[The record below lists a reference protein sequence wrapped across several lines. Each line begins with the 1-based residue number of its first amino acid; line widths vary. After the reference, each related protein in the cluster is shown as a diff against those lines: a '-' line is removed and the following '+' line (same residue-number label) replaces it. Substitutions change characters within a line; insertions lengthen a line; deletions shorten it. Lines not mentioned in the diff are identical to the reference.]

1 MAIDKHLN
9 TGEYDPEKYWNARA
23 QHSGGDL
30 RKAVCVF
37 AASEDENKSAD
48 RIQRHL
54 MTRTFRILRKHG
66 GIQGKKVLEFGC
78 GGGRWV
84 SFFRKYSCSWAGVD
98 ISHDMLNIA
107 RSQNKGVEL
116 ARILGGHIPYPDKS
130 FDIVYSVTVIHHNPH
145 DAQDSIVSEMSRVLR
160 DDGHLILFED
170 LGSTGGFN
178 MFPRDRLGWIA
189 LTERHGMA
197 LTWYKGAR
205 YWILRD
211 TAAAIKQKLRGQ
223 KTLSRILAIAGEGIF
238 DSKLEMWRK
247 FVDRFDLL
255 VDQYLLP
262 FIPSQYHTTGIMVFK
277 KRNSLA

>member
-37 AASEDENKSAD
+37 SASEDENKSAD

-54 MTRTFRILRKHG
+54 MARTFRIVGKHV

-78 GGGRWV
+78 GGARWV

-107 RSQNKGVEL
+107 RSQNKDVEL
-116 ARILGGHIPYPDKS
+116 KKIVAGHIPYSDKS
-130 FDIVYSVTVIHHNPH
+130 FDIVYSVTVIHHNPY
-145 DAQDSIVSEMSRVLR
+145 DAQDSIISEMSRVLR
-160 DDGHLILFED
+160 DDGHLILYED
-170 LGSTGGFN
+170 LGDTGGFN
-178 MFPRDRLGWIA
+178 MFPRNRSGWIGLA
-189 LTERHGMA
+189 ERHGMA
-197 LTWYKGAR
+197 LAWYQGAR

-211 TAAAIKQKLRGQ
+211 TAAALKQRLRGHT
-223 KTLSRILAIAGEGIF
+223 TLRRILAIAGESIF
-238 DSKLEMWRK
+238 DSKLEIWGKLVGRL
-247 FVDRFDLL
+247 DLL
-255 VDQYLLP
+255 LDQYLLP
-262 FIPSQYHTTGIMVFK
+262 FIPSQYHTTSIMVFK
-277 KRNSLA
+277 KGKSLA